1 MAIHNR
7 EILEAIQAMDSKIT
21 DIKEEMLINRDSI
34 SYINEMKKTITV
46 DDFRKKMETVDDLE
60 DIKLKGV
67 GAITVISFAWGII
80 FWFITKKL
88 I

>member
-21 DIKEEMLINRDSI
+21 DIKEEMLLNRDSI
-34 SYINEMKKTITV
+34 SYINEMKRTITV
-46 DDFRKKMETVDDLE
+46 DDFKKKMDTVSDLE
-60 DIKLKGV
+60 DIRLKGV
-67 GAITVISFAWGII
+67 GAITVISFMWGLI

-88 I
+88 M